1 MMKLTTKIGSLFL
14 GVLLALSLGMSAG
27 VYAHNADEKTLAKN
41 KAPVEKIS
49 LLMQTNL
56 GAIYLDL
63 YPKKAPVTVN
73 NFLQYVDGKY
83 YNGGSFYRVVGESN
97 QAQNKIKIGV
107 IQGGMGM
114 DENPRPF
121 APIAHETTEATGL
134 LHEDGVISIARGEP
148 GTAQSEFF
156 ICVDD
161 QPALDFGGMRNPDG
175 KGFAAFGRVTK
186 GMDVV
191 RAIQKQRT
199 DTPDLGKLEYT
210 SGQILLEPV
219 SIVSI
224 SRVKP

>member
-1 MMKLTTKIGSLFL
+1 MMKLTAKIGSLFL
-14 GVLLALSLGMSAG
+14 GALLTLGLGVSSG
-27 VYAHNADEKTLAKN
+27 VYAHNVDEKIAVKN
-41 KAPVEKIS
+41 KVSSEKIS
-49 LLMQTNL
+49 LLMQTSL

-63 YPKKAPVTVN
+63 YPNKAPITVG

-83 YNGGSFYRVVGESN
+83 YNGGSFYRVVGENN

-121 APIAHETTEATGL
+121 APIVHETTAATEL
-134 LHEDGVISIARGEP
+134 LHKDGVISIARGEP

-224 SRVKP
+224 SRIKP